1 MSCSIRGGDGARSPD
16 GPCWAG
22 RLQRRVR
29 RHRLAGWGRGDG
41 LPVYRDGALIA
52 TLGADAASY
61 DDTSPDLETYG
72 YQVEAYNG
80 YGSGGSSAKDSE
92 SCVN

>member
-1 MSCSIRGGDGARSPD
+1 MALVVPTGPAGGVGCSAVLGVTRWQDVEGE
-16 GPCWAG
+16 AG
-22 RLQRRVR
+22 YR
-29 RHRLAGWGRGDG
+29 
-41 LPVYRDGALIA
+41 VYRDGTLIA
-52 TLGADAASY
+52 TLGADAVSY

-92 SCVN
+92 SCVH

>member
-1 MSCSIRGGDGARSPD
+1 MALVVPTGPAGGVGCSAVLGVTRWQDVEGETGYR
-16 GPCWAG
+16 
-22 RLQRRVR
+22 
-29 RHRLAGWGRGDG
+29 
-41 LPVYRDGALIA
+41 VYRDGALIA

-61 DDTSPDLETYG
+61 DDASPDLETYG

-92 SCVN
+92 SCVH